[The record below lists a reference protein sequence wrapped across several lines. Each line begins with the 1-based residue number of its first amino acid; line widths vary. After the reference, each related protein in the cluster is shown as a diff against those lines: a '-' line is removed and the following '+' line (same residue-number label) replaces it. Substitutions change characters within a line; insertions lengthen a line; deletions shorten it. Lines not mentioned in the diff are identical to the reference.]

1 MLGGVHLPPDRD
13 PTQHSTQQEQHDK
26 ARLTE
31 RNPIHGEDGHRGSRP
46 RPILRNFRST
56 QNRTSTKEQTKMTPD
71 TMNLIAEL
79 EQRVSELSA
88 ALELVTEDR
97 DNLRDAGNSLMHE
110 LEACRATLIQ
120 AHSDISRL
128 RVYLAQGAEL

>member
-1 MLGGVHLPPDRD
+1 
-13 PTQHSTQQEQHDK
+13 
-26 ARLTE
+26 
-31 RNPIHGEDGHRGSRP
+31 
-46 RPILRNFRST
+46 
-56 QNRTSTKEQTKMTPD
+56 MTPD
-71 TMNLIAEL
+71 TINLITEL
-79 EQRVSELSA
+79 EQRISELSV

-110 LEACRATLIQ
+110 LDLCRATLTQ

>member
-1 MLGGVHLPPDRD
+1 
-13 PTQHSTQQEQHDK
+13 
-26 ARLTE
+26 
-31 RNPIHGEDGHRGSRP
+31 
-46 RPILRNFRST
+46 
-56 QNRTSTKEQTKMTPD
+56 MTPD
-71 TMNLIAEL
+71 TVNLIAEL

-97 DNLRDAGNSLMHE
+97 DNLRDAANSMWKE
-110 LEACRATLIQ
+110 LDLCRATLTQ